1 MISDSTPAT
10 LSREGELEHAVR
22 YEVLRTQAMAR
33 PAMAPRH
40 GLAVLLRR
48 GVAAWMDAW
57 SALPAPAE
65 RPRREEY
72 QQQSS
77 PLPDNASA
85 EVVRV
90 LASMALG
97 HIEEVYT

>member
-1 MISDSTPAT
+1 MIRDSTPAT
-10 LSREGELEHAVR
+10 LSRESVVEHAVR
-22 YEVLRTQAMAR
+22 YEVLRTQAMER

-40 GLAVLLRR
+40 GLAVLLGR

-57 SALPAPAE
+57 SELPAPAE

>member
-22 YEVLRTQAMAR
+22 YEVLRTQAMAC

-48 GVAAWMDAW
+48 GVSAWMDAW
-57 SALPAPAE
+57 SELPTPAE
-65 RPRREEY
+65 RQYP
-72 QQQSS
+72 QQST
-77 PLPDNASA
+77 PLPYNAST

-90 LASMALG
+90 LASMAMG
-97 HIEEVYT
+97 HIEEVYI

>member
-10 LSREGELEHAVR
+10 LSRESVVEHAVR
-22 YEVLRTQAMAR
+22 YEVLRTQTMER
-33 PAMAPRH
+33 SSMVPRH

-48 GVAAWMDAW
+48 GVAAWINAW
-57 SALPAPAE
+57 SELPAPVE

-72 QQQSS
+72 QQQLS

-85 EVVRV
+85 EAVRI

-97 HIEEVYT
+97 HIEEVHT

>member
-1 MISDSTPAT
+1 MIGDSTPAT
-10 LSREGELEHAVR
+10 SSRESVVEHAVR
-22 YEVLRTQAMAR
+22 YEVLRTQTMER
-33 PAMAPRH
+33 PSMAPRH
-40 GLAVLLRR
+40 GLVVLLRR

-97 HIEEVYT
+97 HIEEVYI

>member
-10 LSREGELEHAVR
+10 LSRESVVEHAVR
-22 YEVLRTQAMAR
+22 YEVLRTQAMER

-40 GLAVLLRR
+40 GLAVLLGR

-57 SALPAPAE
+57 SELPAPAE

-72 QQQSS
+72 PQQST
-77 PLPDNASA
+77 PLPYNAST

-90 LASMALG
+90 LASMAMG
-97 HIEEVYT
+97 HIEEVYI

>member
-1 MISDSTPAT
+1 MTSEPTPAT
-10 LSREGELEHAVR
+10 ASRESVLEHAAR
-22 YEVLRTQAMAR
+22 YEVLRTQTMAR
-33 PAMAPRH
+33 PATAPRH

-57 SALPAPAE
+57 SELPAPAE

-72 QQQSS
+72 QQQLS

-85 EVVRV
+85 EAVRI

-97 HIEEVYT
+97 HIEEVHT